1 MGRVNLSKIGNI
13 HKNEV
18 DRLSTLCGGGEGVG
32 VKVVYW
38 WKLTI
43 NHE

>member
-18 DRLSTLCGGGEGVG
+18 DRLSILCGGGGGEG
-32 VKVVYW
+32 KVVYW